1 MSIGTT
7 QKTLTITLK
16 FFVGLLFIFSGLI
29 KLNDPLGFSYKL
41 EEYFEVLHITFLIP
55 FSLIIGIL
63 LCASEVILGAF
74 LLFAYQTKKVL
85 WALLLLIVFFTF
97 LTFYSAYFEVVKTCG
112 CFGDAIPLTPWTSFI
127 KDLLLLA
134 AILFLFYQR
143 KRLPTQTTS
152 VVLAIL
158 VVIITFS
165 FGIYTY
171 NFLPILDFLPY
182 KIGANIPQL
191 MKLPPNAKADVYEIL
206 YTLKNLKSGETKQ
219 ITDKEYLKA
228 KLYEDK
234 NWELVGSTLPKL
246 ISKGDEIIIKDLNI
260 YDANGVSYTREI
272 IENPYYNLVVVAYNL
287 NKSSLN
293 AIGDIN
299 ALAINANQSFNIQSV
314 FLTSNSATDAAGF
327 AKKNH
332 LPMDIFYAD
341 AVPLKSMVRSN
352 PGLLLLKNG
361 IVIDKWPSSNLPTT
375 DELDKKYFNK
385 N

>member
-41 EEYFEVLHITFLIP
+41 EEYFEVLNITFLIP
-55 FSLIIGIL
+55 FSLVICIL

-112 CFGDAIPLTPWTSFI
+112 CFGDAIPLTPWTSFA

-143 KRLPTQTTS
+143 KCLPTQTKS
-152 VVLAIL
+152 VISAIL
-158 VVIITFS
+158 VVIIAFS

-332 LPMDIFYAD
+332 LAMDIFYAD

-361 IVIDKWPSSNLPTT
+361 IVIKKWPSSNLPTT
-375 DELDKKYFNK
+375 DELNKKYFNK